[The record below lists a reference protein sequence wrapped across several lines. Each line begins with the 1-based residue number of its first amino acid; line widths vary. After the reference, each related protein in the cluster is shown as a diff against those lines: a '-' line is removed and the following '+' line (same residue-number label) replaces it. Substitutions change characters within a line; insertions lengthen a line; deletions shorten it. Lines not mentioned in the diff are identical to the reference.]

1 MRYKAAIFDLFGTL
15 VDIYA
20 WSEYQ
25 RVCRR
30 MAAALGVA
38 YEDFMRLWT
47 GNGARLRQTG
57 ALASI
62 RLNLE
67 YICQVLDVPAEPDR
81 VLEAVEIRQ
90 EYTRGCLKPRSDAVE
105 TLSRLRGF
113 GLKTGLISNA
123 APDIPGIWGETPLAP
138 LMDTAVFSCEA
149 AVAKPDRR
157 IYELACE
164 RLNVSPQACL
174 YVGDGDDRE
183 LTGAADAGM
192 EAVMIRAQYED
203 ASDALRGAAEEEW
216 AGLRI
221 SSLSEVLDLVRDE
234 RQGGTTR

>member
-1 MRYKAAIFDLFGTL
+1 MRYRAVIFDLFGTL

-30 MAAALGVA
+30 MAEALGVA

-47 GNGARLRQTG
+47 RNGARLRQIG
-57 ALASI
+57 AFANVRI
-62 RLNLE
+62 NVE
-67 YICQVLDVPAEPDR
+67 YLCTVLDVPVKPDR
-81 VLEAVEIRQ
+81 VLEAADIRH
-90 EYTRGCLKPRSDAVE
+90 EYTRGCMKPRSDAVQ
-105 TLSRLRGF
+105 TLSRLRGL
-113 GLKTGLISNA
+113 GLKTGLVSNA
-123 APDIPGIWGETPLAP
+123 APDIPGIWNETPMAP
-138 LMDTAVFSCEA
+138 LMDAAVFSCEA

-164 RLNVSPQACL
+164 RLRVPPKECL

-183 LTGAADAGM
+183 LTGAMDAGL
-192 EAVMIRAQYED
+192 EAVMIRAHYED
-203 ASDALRGAAEEEW
+203 ESEALRGAAEEEW
-216 AGLRI
+216 TGPRV
-221 SSLSEVLDLVRDE
+221 SSLTEVLDLVRDE